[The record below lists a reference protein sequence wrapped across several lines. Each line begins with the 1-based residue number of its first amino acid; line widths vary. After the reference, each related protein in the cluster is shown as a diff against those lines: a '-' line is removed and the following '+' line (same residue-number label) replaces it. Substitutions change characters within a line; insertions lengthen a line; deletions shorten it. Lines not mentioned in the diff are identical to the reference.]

1 MSVVIWLLIK
11 LYAKYR
17 NLLLFLLWE
26 FIEEV
31 LVTFVA
37 IVFFFFVDTISA
49 TNTVSSYSVAEV
61 LAILFK
67 YLLFS
72 QTNVL
77 GLQL

>member
-1 MSVVIWLLIK
+1 MSAVIWLLIK

-49 TNTVSSYSVAEV
+49 TNTVSSHSVAEV

-67 YLLFS
+67 YLPFS